1 MTSRTGPTEL
11 NRQIAAGTIAAIQ
24 HSVSQE
30 ADFVGERLAQLVGL
44 QLKAM
49 IQFADLGIFCPLLH
63 CDPRQPDFMQPE
75 DEDFHDWLSNFLSA
89 GSFQGVVSDASSSLC
104 RVDAG
109 LGAKTHGQ
117 LGFAE
122 PSLSSFRHWQDEE
135 SSGPPPWEDTPV
147 VGDPSDLARY
157 VHRHPDAG
165 CTALSTCCSAQF
177 SAGSDEIV
185 AATCCQ
191 KRKNLTFDFEVSF
204 WFPSE
209 SQLFLGSKPSVPVCG
224 RSGTLLSCLRAS
236 SARHSASH
244 LSGGQH
250 VPRCLGP
257 DGCLP
262 GPSAA
267 STLASQARSTDQVHL
282 ASGSFSRVG
291 SSPDS
296 EVVIAASRLCQP
308 YFSASLL
315 QQRVFS
321 PGTSPLR
328 ALGCSFVKPDS
339 AAPSMS
345 GVEHTDSVRS
355 GRCLDAATFD
365 RVLAC
370 HAFCA
375 AAYCVSPPIL
385 CFPRHRRHRNR
396 QAILHGTDRAVT
408 TRPVLNS
415 VPGMASY
422 DGASTSVASAASPLE
437 EARRP
442 YTAFDE
448 VSCSRT
454 LHAYP
459 SWDIG
464 QHVRHA
470 IATSRL
476 PGRPIGRPL
485 QFQVAGFAV
494 PQVAVTQDRRFSA
507 RRAAVFDLRGIG
519 LEVEALDVIPSHSVA
534 QSLAML
540 RTLHEVDEVLH
551 RLRTGSLRCR
561 VNAEVVPHEAPI
573 GGGVD
578 VVVLEVTSVAWHQP
592 RPPTPPIP
600 EPTEMDADPTPAW
613 TDPLV
618 LSEDSQPTPPVPRRW
633 QKQLGRGL
641 ALTLTAKSEIPACT
655 IFDPKRHVEVVT
667 HTSCHHPGALLVH
680 ALTTR
685 KDFGTEIDGRVLMFP
700 LPEWPR
706 PQVCVHSLVFG
717 SHVVVPVALGHK
729 VCTISVLREASIFEL
744 MLNLEGRCNVPRA
757 YRHLV
762 ARGWVDVYVNNQRV
776 VDIFERDSLLFAD
789 SVRVAAVP
797 ALETSNAPDI
807 LFPEPRYPPRPD
819 AFLTVHRPGLAPVQ
833 HYIHPFS
840 TPEVMRMELRAQ
852 GLLSKDGAVQFP
864 LVSPVLVDGGA
875 HLISLSSAQV
885 DSETC
890 FMVMDLRRVV
900 HPPFVTFWTTPAVTQ
915 FDVGHIEDL
924 LLCEFPS
931 VSPVVN
937 VFVDDIRA
945 DVVTLAR
952 RFPLVTVMGVPS
964 DPRHLGRLPQPA
976 LDYTQDLLLAR
987 PGQRSRSM
995 RFSCA
1000 LRPPPPLLA
1009 FPTSTTTTTGMQGPM
1024 ATTEAASSSGP
1035 TLPVAARRVTS
1046 ASGPSRHSP
1055 QEDNWQHQYFTVFDA
1070 DMQVRFLERK
1080 PGWTTADCIREAR
1093 RLSRH
1098 LATPHRVAVLSHALA
1113 QLPVPQV
1120 VLSPHQLL
1128 SSSRAVV
1135 CDFRPLGLGIRVL
1148 DLSFG
1153 NSLFEGLT
1161 RERQR
1166 AGCSQAL
1173 TRLTQ
1178 GAAGVSIGGAMGDV
1192 FRQIP
1197 VDIASVHAFA
1207 WDHPRY
1213 PMPEAGSQL
1222 ARSGS
1227 ANDDRLRSL
1236 SEVASEIADPPWFRM
1251 TFHLPTS
1258 GSTEEPV
1265 ALFTQA
1271 PTASTLQSLTQLAS
1285 EHISLFRP
1293 HQWVRLHF
1301 PAFTPVG
1308 SGSLLHVIALCD
1320 DVDQADSTVALFDGR
1335 ELDARIPAVYS
1346 AFIPKPSTVCE
1357 LAAAAR
1363 VLWPD
1368 RPAAASFLVNGD
1380 NVVSLED
1387 VDRAF
1392 PLVQPIPRVALPV
1405 GTRPP
1410 PFRPVPTEEIL
1421 DRLPGLSPA
1430 VLQHPTS
1437 TSTTTLPAGLPGLTG
1452 RVWIAFAFP
1461 GARPRAVQLQHG
1473 FHFADALW
1481 DLVSDPNPAVSL
1493 ADVHYWEVV
1502 ASPRLF
1508 PERSGGHLVLLTIS
1522 TLDPFSEYVWID
1534 LRLDQP
1540 VLMVAEVGIGRS
1552 RAELIDRFCSGR
1564 TDILLYVDGA
1574 LAGDVPAF
1582 RPGSVF
1588 TFCRK
1593 TWECSTLPLTSLFA
1607 QHPSLRILQFP
1618 FGLPTAAR
1626 DLARAR
1632 LALRHTALPV
1642 CFSKFRADFMARLA
1656 AEFETRLCW
1665 FGPRPHQA
1673 AITFCSPSFGTCTTS
1688 VGLPVAPPAHLL
1700 RSYVQHAWPDL
1711 RDCRIIDTQEF
1722 FEESFYYCLADRDQ
1736 PLVAWIRAQGAHDDV
1751 LFLPPT
1757 IHPTEGLP
1765 CPADAHIHVYRHE
1778 GSWGLFATGPGASSE
1793 AIPPTFAIQAIDA
1806 LEEASSPSSP
1816 DTLTSAETASS
1827 SLLSDVE
1834 VVPGPCASITT
1845 EVSAQRTAMEAE
1857 PTPDESLSLI
1867 QTKASVLC
1875 STQRSPSSTL
1885 RAVATPCRRR
1895 PTPLPAA
1902 SAKLCAPAP
1911 GSESLVDMP
1920 VLSQPTAASVL
1931 PEEQTGDVPTPVH
1944 EALAALAWASVIGHG
1959 TSSVTFPISIAGAI
1973 APPVETL
1980 PGYAMTDVAQ
1990 LCVTLQRTF
1999 SGRQFMVPHPIL
2011 DGLRLHPSTARNLPR
2026 LGSPI
2031 QDIGSLPLGT
2041 VAHLYTD
2048 GSRGPEGSGWSVVV
2062 LLALPSGRWHFQG
2075 VLAAPSSAAVFHER
2089 LHTSDEAESAALA
2102 AAISWCASMP
2112 GHVSAVIHV
2121 DCDAARHFATGAWTL
2136 PPARHDHPCTAAVS
2150 RALFILLESLGRA
2163 PWVVAVRGHSHHPW
2177 NELADVAAKA
2187 ASAAC
2192 GNATDFCWPDWLAL
2206 LRSPLLPWLWLLPSS
2221 SWHYSLPPLMHLAT
2235 QQHFVQPPRSRQAG
2249 RSLSAVY
2256 CLDPMKSQA
2265 VTLQLRFR
2273 CASLNALTLRE
2284 TRVEQVRQSSNLL
2297 APAMQELMQD
2307 QCDAAGLTLV
2317 GLQETRLP
2325 KSASFASTKYFVMSA
2340 ACDKA
2345 GQGGCALWVNRH
2357 RPYGHAA
2364 DGAPLFL
2371 QRKHLFVVMADPQL
2385 LFVRL
2390 QAPGLQLLVVVGHG
2404 PHSRRSEEERVAWW
2418 GRLHSLTASFIKPS
2432 EHLML
2437 LVDANA
2443 RVGSVQSPSVGPDGA
2458 EKQTHNGAL
2467 LHSFLSAWQ
2476 LCLPCTLGKHE
2487 GSQATWQSPLLTQAR
2502 IDFIA
2507 VPLAWL
2513 EQVASTW
2520 VDYDFEFGQVRSDH
2534 WMTCLEVGWAQVSLG
2549 SGHIRKPFRPG
2560 LPDPAFAPFWSQRLA
2575 NMPPIAWKEDVD
2587 SHAHLL
2593 TKSHQSLMRQCH
2605 QPPSLVPRQ
2614 PFVTQEALLLVRF
2627 RRSVRLQLRALKARS
2642 RRTFLLAF
2650 FHLWKSQHWLGIDLH
2665 LCNLQE
2671 ACAARVLMLTAS
2683 ELKSCLKAGKKAYLL
2698 QLSRTFSQEA
2708 RGRNWQELWKALSCL
2723 RPNQGKK
2730 RRLNPLLSVRAA
2742 DGAVLQ
2748 GHEEV
2753 SARWS
2758 QHFAEIEGGHVS
2770 SIADLAAEQA
2780 SSPAAFSVSLHELPT
2795 RLQWESTFRGIKSK
2809 KAPGPDGVTTDFVK
2823 QDVATFAAT
2832 SFPLCL
2838 KAAYTTHEPLRWRG
2852 GTAFPLWKG
2861 KQSEQLCS
2869 SYRSILVSELLSKRF
2884 HAWLRHDL
2892 LKVFAGHKTAGQC
2905 GITGGSTCSMLS
2917 LWIRS
2922 AQRYLTDAKRSHGI
2936 LFTDIQSAFY
2946 STLRQFVTGT
2956 TNVHA
2961 FLQWCREKGIH
2972 EDGLDV
2978 IVATLHTDV
2987 AQLSAHLT
2995 CLQLQRLRD
3004 VLHNTWFLV
3013 PGMELPVSTERGT
3026 RPGDPLADLI
3036 YGLVMA
3042 GALREIEAG
3051 MCEASLAPE
3060 VTLAGV
3066 LPGHLPGDVPCAPSI
3081 AWHDDAAFAFVGST
3095 ARSLRTAAATTAR
3108 VVWSAFH
3115 CRGLSLS
3122 FAPDKSEVLLSPQG
3136 KGSDQVRKQLF
3147 SVAQPCIFF
3156 LPDIGCMRRVSI
3168 VRTYVHLGS
3177 VIDASMNLLPDI
3189 RRRLCLA
3196 TEAAKPL
3203 SRAVFRNLS
3212 VPLEVRAILFRS
3224 LVLSRLTHNVGS
3236 WAGLT
3241 LSEQAA
3247 WQKGCMRLYRF
3258 LVPAKAA
3265 ADHIDCARLCSM
3277 TLMPAPLQLIKLE
3290 RLRLL
3295 NQCAIK
3301 GFSSLLQLVEGTVG
3315 SSHCWL
3321 TEALEDVRW
3330 LVELRPVPSALALQ
3344 DLDVAELFKALQA
3357 RPSGLAHLL
3366 PAAWS
3371 RVVHNVE
3378 VKDFMKF
3385 ADSARTSLKCL
3396 LCGKDCK
3403 GRQGLQVHM
3412 SRRHGELIQARFY
3425 APDHRCHAC
3434 KKCFATRERVIK
3446 HLSRRSPACL
3456 SFLQSHTPPMSAE
3469 AEREATAVEAVWR
3482 SKPRLAELSRASG
3495 KRSVLP
3501 EPS

>member
-1 MTSRTGPTEL
+1 MPG
-11 NRQIAAGTIAAIQ
+11 
-24 HSVSQE
+24 
-30 ADFVGERLAQLVGL
+30 
-44 QLKAM
+44 
-49 IQFADLGIFCPLLH
+49 
-63 CDPRQPDFMQPE
+63 
-75 DEDFHDWLSNFLSA
+75 
-89 GSFQGVVSDASSSLC
+89 SSL
-104 RVDAG
+104 
-109 LGAKTHGQ
+109 Q
-117 LGFAE
+117 
-122 PSLSSFRHWQDEE
+122 
-135 SSGPPPWEDTPV
+135 
-147 VGDPSDLARY
+147 
-157 VHRHPDAG
+157 
-165 CTALSTCCSAQF
+165 
-177 SAGSDEIV
+177 
-185 AATCCQ
+185 
-191 KRKNLTFDFEVSF
+191 
-204 WFPSE
+204 
-209 SQLFLGSKPSVPVCG
+209 
-224 RSGTLLSCLRAS
+224 
-236 SARHSASH
+236 
-244 LSGGQH
+244 
-250 VPRCLGP
+250 
-257 DGCLP
+257 
-262 GPSAA
+262 
-267 STLASQARSTDQVHL
+267 
-282 ASGSFSRVG
+282 VG
-291 SSPDS
+291 SSPVSDVAV
-296 EVVIAASRLCQP
+296 EASCACQP
-308 YFSASLL
+308 GFGVSPS
-315 QQRVFS
+315 QQCVVS
-321 PGTSPLR
+321 SVISPLR
-328 ALGCSFVKPDS
+328 ALGNTFAKPDP

-345 GVEHTDSVRS
+345 GVEHVYSVPS
-355 GRCLDAATFD
+355 GRRPDAATSD

-370 HAFCA
+370 HSLCA
-375 AAYCVSPPIL
+375 AVTCVSPPVV
-385 CFPRHRRHRNR
+385 CFARHRRQRNR

-415 VPGMASY
+415 VSGMASY
-422 DGASTSVASAASPLE
+422 SGVSASVASSASFPE
-437 EARRP
+437 EAWRP

-454 LHAYP
+454 LHAHP
-459 SWDIG
+459 SWDVG

-470 IATSRL
+470 IVTSRL
-476 PGRPIGRPL
+476 PGRPIGRQL

-519 LEVEALDVIPSHSVA
+519 LEVETLDVIPSHSVA

-540 RTLHEVDEVLH
+540 RTLHDVDSVLH
-551 RLRTGSLRCR
+551 RLRSGSLRCR
-561 VNAEVVPHEAPI
+561 VNAEVVPHAAPI

-578 VVVLEVTSVAWHQP
+578 VVVFEVTSVAWHQP

-600 EPTEMDADPTPAW
+600 EPTELDEDPTPAW
-613 TDPLV
+613 TDPLE
-618 LSEDSQPTPPVPRRW
+618 LSEDSQPTPPVYRRW
-633 QKQLGRGL
+633 QKQLRKGL
-641 ALTLTAKSEIPACT
+641 ALSLTANSEVPACT

-680 ALTTR
+680 ALTSR

-717 SHVVVPVALGHK
+717 SYVVVPVALGHK
-729 VCTISVLREASIFEL
+729 VCTISILREASIFEL

-789 SVRVAAVP
+789 SVRVEAVP
-797 ALETSNAPDI
+797 ALEPGNAPDI

-819 AFLTVHRPGLAPVQ
+819 AFLTIHRPGFAPVQ
-833 HYIHPFS
+833 HYVHPFS
-840 TPEVMRMELRAQ
+840 TPEALRLELRAQ
-852 GLLSKDGAVQFP
+852 GLLGKDGAVQFP

-890 FMVMDLRRVV
+890 YMVMDLRRVV
-900 HPPFVTFWTTPAVTQ
+900 HPPLVTFWTTPAVTQ

-945 DVVTLAR
+945 DVVTFAR

-964 DPRHLGRLPQPA
+964 DPRHLGLLPQPA
-976 LDYTQDLLLAR
+976 LDYTHDLLLAR

-1009 FPTSTTTTTGMQGPM
+1009 PSTSTTTTGAPGSLTSP
-1024 ATTEAASSSGP
+1024 EAASSSGP
-1035 TLPVAARRVTS
+1035 TLPITVRRVAS
-1046 ASGPSRHSP
+1046 ASSSSRPAP
-1055 QEDNWQHQYFTVFDA
+1055 QDDNWQHQYFTVFDA
-1070 DMQVRFLERK
+1070 DMQIRFLERK
-1080 PGWTTADCIREAR
+1080 PGWTTADCTREAR

-1098 LATPHRVAVLSHALA
+1098 LPTPHRVAVLSHALA
-1113 QLPVPQV
+1113 HLPVPQV
-1120 VLSPHQLL
+1120 VLSPHQLV

-1135 CDFRPLGLGIRVL
+1135 CDFRPLGLGVRVL

-1153 NSLFEGLT
+1153 SSLFEGLT

-1173 TRLTQ
+1173 TQLTQ

-1197 VDIASVHAFA
+1197 VDMASVHAFA

-1213 PMPEAGSQL
+1213 PMPDAGSL
-1222 ARSGS
+1222 PAHPGS
-1227 ANDDRLRSL
+1227 ANEEHLRSL
-1236 SEVASEIADPPWFRM
+1236 AEVVSEIADPPWFRM

-1258 GSTEEPV
+1258 GSAAEPV

-1308 SGSLLHVIALCD
+1308 SGSLLHLIALCD
-1320 DVDQADSTVALFDGR
+1320 DADHGDSTVALFDGR

-1346 AFIPKPSTVCE
+1346 AFIPRPSTVCE

-1368 RPAAASFLVNGD
+1368 RPAAASFLVNGG
-1380 NVVSLED
+1380 NFVSLED
-1387 VDRAF
+1387 VDRVF
-1392 PLVQPIPRVALPV
+1392 PLVQPVPRVPLPV

-1410 PFRPVPTEEIL
+1410 PFRPVPTGDIL

-1437 TSTTTLPAGLPGLTG
+1437 TSTTTVPAALPASTD

-1461 GARPRAVQLQHG
+1461 GARPRAVQLQPG

-1540 VLMVAEVGIGRS
+1540 VIMVAEVGIGRS
-1552 RAELIDRFCSGR
+1552 RAELIDRFCPGR
-1564 TDILLYVDGA
+1564 TDIFLYVDGA

-1582 RPGSVF
+1582 RPGSVL
-1588 TFCRK
+1588 TFCRW
-1593 TWECSTLPLTSLFA
+1593 TWECSTLPLTRLFTR
-1607 QHPSLRILQFP
+1607 HPSLRILQFP

-1632 LALRHTALPV
+1632 LALSRTALPV
-1642 CFSKFRADFMARLA
+1642 RFSKFRAAFMARLA
-1656 AEFETRLCW
+1656 AEFEARLCW

-1688 VGLPVAPPAHLL
+1688 VDMTVAPPAHLL
-1700 RSYVQHAWPDL
+1700 RAFVQHAWPDL
-1711 RDCRIIDTQEF
+1711 RDCRILDTQEF

-1757 IHPTEGLP
+1757 VHPTEGLP

-1778 GSWGLFATGPGASSE
+1778 GSWGLFATVPGTLSE
-1793 AIPPTFAIQAIDA
+1793 AIPPSFATQAINA

-1816 DTLTSAETASS
+1816 DTASSVEMASS
-1827 SLLSDVE
+1827 SSMSPME
-1834 VVPGPCASITT
+1834 TVPGPSTSITMEGSEQQEQQVACFVT
-1845 EVSAQRTAMEAE
+1845 DGQPSEPASTRTLPVEAE
-1857 PTPDESLSLI
+1857 EEPIFGEGLSLL
-1867 QTKASVLC
+1867 QHKASVVRA
-1875 STQRSPSSTL
+1875 TPHDISPAL
-1885 RAVATPCRRR
+1885 RAIATPCRRR
-1895 PTPLPAA
+1895 PVLQPDV
-1902 SAKLCAPAP
+1902 SAEPWVP
-1911 GSESLVDMP
+1911 EP
-1920 VLSQPTAASVL
+1920 VGDSPTDL
-1931 PEEQTGDVPTPVH
+1931 PEVFVPTVPSEPWENQTHATVAPVPN
-1944 EALAALAWASVIGHG
+1944 ALASLAWASVAGHG
-1959 TSSVTFPISIAGAI
+1959 ACSVSFPISIEGALT
-1973 APPVETL
+1973 PPVETL
-1980 PGYAMTDVAQ
+1980 PGYALADMEQ
-1990 LCVTLQRTF
+1990 LCVTLQRTL
-1999 SGRQFMVPHPIL
+1999 SGRQFMVPHPSL
-2011 DGLRLHPSTARNLPR
+2011 EGLSLHPSTARNLPR

-2031 QDIGSLPLGT
+2031 LNIGSLPPAS

-2048 GSRGPEGSGWSVVV
+2048 GSRGLEGSGWAVVV
-2062 LLALPSGRWHFQG
+2062 LFALPSGKWHFQG
-2075 VLAAPSSAAVFHER
+2075 VLAAPTSAAVFQER

-2102 AAISWCASMP
+2102 AAVSWCASLP
-2112 GHVSAVIHV
+2112 AHVTAVIHV
-2121 DCDAARHFATGAWTL
+2121 DCDAARHFATGFWTL
-2136 PPARHDHPCTAAVS
+2136 PPSGHDHPCTAAVS

-2163 PWVVAVRGHSHHPW
+2163 PWIVAVRGHSQHPW

-2187 ASAAC
+2187 ASAAK
-2192 GNATDFCWPDWLAL
+2192 GPAQNFCWPDWLTL
-2206 LRSPLLPWLWLLPSS
+2206 LHSPLLPWLWLLPSS

-2235 QQHFVQPPRSRQAG
+2235 QQHHVQPPRSGQAG

-2256 CLDPMKSQA
+2256 RFDPVKPRS

-2273 CASLNALTLRE
+2273 CASLNVLTLRE
-2284 TRVEQVRQSSNLL
+2284 TRTEQARHSSALL
-2297 APAMQELMQD
+2297 APAMQELMQE
-2307 QCDAAGLTLV
+2307 QCDAAELILI

-2325 KSASFASTKYFVMSA
+2325 KSTSFASTKFLVMSA
-2340 ACDKA
+2340 ACDGA

-2357 RPYGHAA
+2357 RPYGYAP
-2364 DGAPLFL
+2364 DGTPLFA

-2390 QAPGLQLLVVVGHG
+2390 QAPGLQLLIVVGHG
-2404 PHSRRSEEERVAWW
+2404 PHSRRPEEERLAWW
-2418 GRLHSLTASFIKPS
+2418 SRLHSLTASFIKPS

-2437 LVDANA
+2437 LLDANA
-2443 RVGSVQSPSVGPDGA
+2443 RVGTVQSPSIGPTGA

-2467 LHSFLSAWQ
+2467 FHGFLSAWQ

-2487 GSQATWQSPLLTQAR
+2487 GPHATWQSPLFTQAR
-2502 IDFIA
+2502 IDFVA
-2507 VPLAWL
+2507 VPLEWL
-2513 EQVASTW
+2513 EQVDRTW
-2520 VDYDFEFGQVRSDH
+2520 VEYDFEFGQVRSDH
-2534 WMTCLEVGWAQVSLG
+2534 WMTCLEAGWEQASSL
-2549 SGHIRKPFRPG
+2549 SRDARVPFRPG
-2560 LPDPAFAPFWSQRLA
+2560 LPDPTCSASWSQGLA
-2575 NMPPIAWKEDVD
+2575 RMPPIAWKEDVD

-2593 TKSHQSLMRQCH
+2593 TRSHQTLMRQCQ
-2605 QPPSLVPRQ
+2605 QPKSWAPRQ

-2627 RRSVRLQLRALKARS
+2627 RRSVRHQLRMLKARS
-2642 RRTFLLAF
+2642 RQAFLFAF
-2650 FHLWKSQHWLGIDLH
+2650 FHLWKHRHWQGLDLH
-2665 LCNLQE
+2665 SSNLQE
-2671 ACAARVLMLTAS
+2671 ACAARVLMLTAK
-2683 ELKSCLKAGKKAYLL
+2683 ELKCSLREGKRAYLTR
-2698 QLSRTFSQEA
+2698 LSQKFSQEA
-2708 RGRNWQELWKALSCL
+2708 RGRNWHELWQALSCL

-2730 RRLNPLLSVRAA
+2730 RRLNPLLSVKAA

-2748 GHEEV
+2748 GRDDV
-2753 SARWS
+2753 SARWA
-2758 QHFAEIEGGHVS
+2758 QHFAEIEGGQVS
-2770 SIADLAAEQA
+2770 SMAQLAGEHA
-2780 SSPAAFSVSLHELPT
+2780 SSTATLHVSLHELPT
-2795 RLQWESTFRGIKSK
+2795 RLQWESTFRGIKPK
-2809 KAPGPDGVTTDFVK
+2809 KAPGPDGVTADFVR

-2832 SFPLCL
+2832 SYSLCL
-2838 KAAYTTHEPLRWRG
+2838 KAACTTCEPLRWRG

-2861 KQSEQLCS
+2861 KHSEQLCS

-2884 HAWLRHDL
+2884 HSWLRHDL
-2892 LKVFAGHKTAGQC
+2892 LRAFTGCKTTGQC

-2946 STLRQFVTGT
+2946 STLRQFVTGVT
-2956 TNVHA
+2956 DVQA
-2961 FLQWCREKGIH
+2961 FMHWCRDKGMH
-2972 EDGLDV
+2972 EEGLDA
-2978 IVATLHTDV
+2978 IVAALHTDV
-2987 AQLSAHLT
+2987 ARLSAHLT
-2995 CLQLQRLRD
+2995 RLQKKRLGD
-3004 VLHNTWFLV
+3004 VLRSTWFLV
-3013 PGMELPVSTERGT
+3013 PGLELPVCTERGT
-3026 RPGDPLADLI
+3026 RPGDPLADLV

-3042 GALREIEAG
+3042 GALREIEDG
-3051 MCEASLAPE
+3051 MCGASLAPN
-3060 VTLAGV
+3060 VALAGV
-3066 LPGHLPGDVPCAPSI
+3066 LPGHTPSDVQCAPSI
-3081 AWHDDAAFAFVGST
+3081 AWHDDAAFAFVGDS
-3095 ARSLRTAAATTAR
+3095 AQSLRSAAAATAR

-3115 CRGLSLS
+3115 CRGLALS
-3122 FAPDKSEVLLSPQG
+3122 FAPDKSEFLLSPQG
-3136 KGSDQVRKQLF
+3136 KGSERIRKQLF
-3147 SVAQPCIFF
+3147 SVAKPCIFF
-3156 LPDIGCMRRVSI
+3156 LPDIGCMQQVNI
-3168 VRTYVHLGS
+3168 TRTYVHLGS

-3189 RRRLCLA
+3189 KRRLCLA

-3236 WAGLT
+3236 WTGLT

-3265 ADHIDCARLCSM
+3265 AEHLDCARLCAM
-3277 TLMPAPLQLIKLE
+3277 TMMPAPLQLLRLE

-3295 NQCAIK
+3295 NQCALK
-3301 GFSSLLQLVEGTVG
+3301 GFSSLLHLVEGTVG

-3321 TEALEDVRW
+3321 AEALDDVRW
-3330 LVELRPVPSALALQ
+3330 LVDLRPIPSALAFR
-3344 DLDVAELFKALQA
+3344 DLDVSELFKALQE
-3357 RPSGLAHLL
+3357 RPAGLAHVL
-3366 PAAWS
+3366 PKAWS
-3371 RVVHNVE
+3371 RAVSTVE
-3378 VKDFMKF
+3378 TNDFMRF
-3385 ADSARTSLKCL
+3385 TEATRTSSKCL
-3396 LCGKDCK
+3396 LCGKECK
-3403 GRQGLQVHM
+3403 GKQGLQVHM
-3412 SRRHGELIQARFY
+3412 SRRHGELIQARVY

-3456 SFLQSHTPPMSAE
+3456 SFLQQHTAPLSAE
-3469 AEREATAVEAVWR
+3469 AEREATAVEVVWR

-3495 KRSVLP
+3495 TRSVLP
-3501 EPS
+3501 PQS